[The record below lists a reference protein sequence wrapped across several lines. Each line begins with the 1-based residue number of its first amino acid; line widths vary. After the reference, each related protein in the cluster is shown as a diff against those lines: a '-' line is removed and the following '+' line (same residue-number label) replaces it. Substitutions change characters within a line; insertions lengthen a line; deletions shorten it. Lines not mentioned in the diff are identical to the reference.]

1 MTDGTKTAFSQ
12 RTPAEPPPTFLE
24 ELELTGAELVE
35 RVRELAR
42 EGHARRVTILGEDG
56 EELLSMSLTLGT
68 VAGGLVVLSAPA
80 LAALGALAALVTHV
94 RVVVTRDAEAGAD
107 RDGPSA

>member
-1 MTDGTKTAFSQ
+1 MTDQTKTAPQ
-12 RTPAEPPPTFLE
+12 DAPAETPRTFLE
-24 ELELTGAELVE
+24 ELEMTGGELVA

-42 EGHARRVTILGEDG
+42 EGNARRVTILNEDG
-56 EELLSMSLTLGT
+56 EELISLSLTLGT

-94 RVVVTRDAEAGAD
+94 RVVVTRDGEAEANRESPTA
-107 RDGPSA
+107 